1 MLYGEESR
9 PNPTKNPPQEEMHR
23 QIHAPPTLGIKTCG
37 NPSPA
42 GGGLEG
48 GQPYPLGMQRF
59 HMDAVGGLSL
69 VTPRSPGGAPM
80 ALVVSK
86 NCISYWESMFPRFD
100 GSQVGSGQTS
110 VCASVPDQAEP

>member
-9 PNPTKNPPQEEMHR
+9 PNPTKNPPQQEMHR

-86 NCISYWESMFPRFD
+86 KMYSLLGID
-100 GSQVGSGQTS
+100 
-110 VCASVPDQAEP
+110 VPAI